1 MNYLEQKNIN
11 IPNPIIG
18 IIENSSENIL
28 QVASKY
34 ISTFFSNVIQMFSKI
49 PVVAINIAITILST
63 YFICTDKFYMLDQLE
78 HHLPKTWVKKMGNKI
93 KKIIS
98 SLSNYLKAEAILI
111 LISFVIVLIRIIFLK
126 SNRHANRVSASCSI
140 GHRIC

>member
-1 MNYLEQKNIN
+1 MDSLIYKWL
-11 IPNPIIG
+11 P
-18 IIENSSENIL
+18 SEN
-28 QVASKY
+28 ASSY
-34 ISTFFSNVIQMFSKI
+34 
-49 PVVAINIAITILST
+49 
-63 YFICTDKFYMLDQLE
+63 
-78 HHLPKTWVKKMGNKI
+78 KTKKMGNKI